1 MIHWNV
7 LFFQYRAQAVLA
19 DLNNFPTLYIPT
31 STTDLF
37 HSLLLV
43 YFSLFSVYFFK
54 IFLGIHI
61 AETVV
66 WRFSVKYVFLKH
78 LCWNLLFNRVTSWR
92 AATLLKKRLQHRSF
106 PMNIANF
113 LRITSLKRIPVKPL
127 VLECYS
133 TIFGTQE

>member
-7 LFFQYRAQAVLA
+7 LFFQYPAQAVLA
-19 DLNNFPTLYIPT
+19 DLNNFSTLYIPT

-66 WRFSVKYVFLKH
+66 WRFSVKYVFLKV
-78 LCWNLLFNRVTSWR
+78 CKS
-92 AATLLKKRLQHRSF
+92 HRKT
-106 PMNIANF
+106 P
-113 LRITSLKRIPVKPL
+113 
-127 VLECYS
+127 VLES
-133 TIFGTQE
+133 LIQ